1 MMKNVKKIDNR
12 IQILRGVSVIAVV
25 LFHLVPE
32 EFPVGFL
39 GVDIFFVISGF
50 LMAKLYGN
58 IRTKAEISEF
68 LKKRMW
74 RLLPAYYF
82 VLILTYVY
90 SLFVLLPHE
99 LATLNQ
105 HIRWSLFLSPNIGYW
120 TDSQYWGSAQF
131 RPILNFWSL
140 GVEIHFYL
148 LFPLIAKYVKRSR
161 LLALLAG
168 LNLIAYITI
177 STFSEKSSFFLMP
190 FRFWEFA
197 IGILA
202 YRVSAQSLSRRISFI
217 RFIAI
222 LSSLLLLLLLQ
233 NSNPNIS
240 VVLVATATAAFL
252 SRAYVHSSSSRFLKP
267 LEAVGDY
274 SYSIY
279 LVHYPILIFL
289 FYIPFESSS
298 DLNTTQVPTR
308 IILYFL
314 LLIPASILLRQLIE
328 IKSLKNKFFVRYLSV
343 STSFILALSLI
354 SPSTLGK
361 ISLNAREIEISETVL
376 DYAPYRCGKLFRLT
390 NPFGVACK
398 LNDNVNE
405 VSKILLIGDSHAD
418 MFKAP
423 LEKFAVD
430 QDSEFWLWRANE
442 TLSDSNFQKIKD
454 FIDAEKIT
462 RIVIASNN
470 GGTDFIKFDQLMKEY
485 EGLNRTWAYIYSTPT
500 YPESIPKVMFGG
512 EQSEIDNLRLSR
524 EQFDSLRVKELNF
537 VAQQSG
543 NSDFRAIDLTDY
555 FCPSLCL
562 YERKGLP
569 IYADSNHITQT
580 EVSRLA
586 PLLKP
591 AVQG

>member
-12 IQILRGVSVIAVV
+12 IQILRGISVIAVV

-32 EFPVGFL
+32 EFPIGFL
-39 GVDIFFVISGF
+39 GVDVFFVISGF

-105 HIRWSLFLSPNIGYW
+105 HIRWSLFLSPNVGYW

-148 LFPLIAKYVKRSR
+148 LFPLIVKYVNRSR
-161 LLALLAG
+161 LLALLAS
-168 LNLIAYITI
+168 LNLSTYITI
-177 STFSEKSSFFLMP
+177 SAFSEKSSFFLMP

-197 IGILA
+197 MGMLA

-222 LSSLLLLLLLQ
+222 FSSLLLLFLLQ
-233 NSNPNIS
+233 NSNPNVS
-240 VVLVATATAAFL
+240 VVLVAIATAAFL
-252 SRAYVHSSSSRFLKP
+252 SRAYVLSSISRFLKP

-298 DLNTTQVPTR
+298 DLNTTQAPTR
-308 IILYFL
+308 IFLYL
-314 LLIPASILLRQLIE
+314 LFLIPASIFLRQLIE
-328 IKSLKNKFFVRYLSV
+328 VKSLKNRFFVRYLSV
-343 STSFILALSLI
+343 SALFILALSLI
-354 SPSTLGK
+354 SPSTFGK
-361 ISLNAREIEISETVL
+361 ISLNAREIKISETVL

-405 VSKILLIGDSHAD
+405 KSKILLIGDSHAD
-418 MFKAP
+418 MFKSP
-423 LEKFAVD
+423 LKKFAVD

-454 FIDAEKIT
+454 FIDDERIT
-462 RIVIASNN
+462 RIIIASNN
-470 GGTDFIKFDQLMKEY
+470 GGTDFIKFDQLMKEF
-485 EGLNRTWAYIYSTPT
+485 EGLNRTWSYIYSTPT

-512 EQSEIDNLRLSR
+512 EQSEINNLRLSR

-537 VAQQSG
+537 VTQQSG
-543 NSDFRAIDLTDY
+543 NSKFRAIDLTDY
-555 FCPSLCL
+555 FCPNLCL

-580 EVSRLA
+580 EVLRLA
-586 PLLKP
+586 PLLKL
-591 AVQG
+591 AVSD

>member
-1 MMKNVKKIDNR
+1 MMKNVKNIDYR
-12 IQILRGVSVIAVV
+12 IQILRGISVIAVV
-25 LFHLVPE
+25 LFHLAPE
-32 EFPVGFL
+32 NFPIGFL
-39 GVDIFFVISGF
+39 GVDVFFVISGF

-58 IRTKAEISEF
+58 IRTKAEIAEF

-105 HIRWSLFLSPNIGYW
+105 HIRWSLFLSPNVGYW

-148 LFPLIAKYVKRSR
+148 LFPLILKFVQRSR
-161 LLALLAG
+161 LLVLLAA

-177 STFSEKSSFFLMP
+177 SFFSEKSSFFLMP

-197 IGILA
+197 FGILA
-202 YRVSAQSLSRRISFI
+202 YRISAQSLSNRISLI
-217 RFIAI
+217 RFLTIV
-222 LSSLLLLLLLQ
+222 SSLSLLFLLQ
-233 NSNPNIS
+233 NSNPSIS
-240 VVLVATATAAFL
+240 VVLVATVTAAFL
-252 SRAYVHSSSSRFLKP
+252 SRAYVHSSRSRFLKP
-267 LEAVGDY
+267 LEAVGNY

-298 DLNTTQVPTR
+298 DLNTTQAPTR
-308 IILYFL
+308 IFLYFL
-314 LLIPASILLRQLIE
+314 LLIPASIFLRQIIE
-328 IKSLKNKFFVRYLSV
+328 IKSLKNVRLVRHLSV
-343 STSFILALSLI
+343 SALFILAISLV
-354 SPSTLGK
+354 SPSILGK
-361 ISLNAREIEISETVL
+361 VSLNAREIKISETVL

-405 VSKILLIGDSHAD
+405 VSKILLVGDSHAD
-418 MFKAP
+418 MFKSP
-423 LEKFAVD
+423 LKKFAVE
-430 QDSEFWLWRANE
+430 QNSEFWLWRANE
-442 TLSDSNFQKIKD
+442 TLSNSNFQKIKD
-454 FIDAEKIT
+454 FIDDEKIT
-462 RIVIASNN
+462 RIIIASNN
-470 GGTDFIKFDQLMKEY
+470 GGTDFIKLDQLMKEF

-500 YPESIPKVMFGG
+500 YPESIPKVVFGG

-562 YERKGLP
+562 YERRGLP

-586 PLLKP
+586 LLLKP